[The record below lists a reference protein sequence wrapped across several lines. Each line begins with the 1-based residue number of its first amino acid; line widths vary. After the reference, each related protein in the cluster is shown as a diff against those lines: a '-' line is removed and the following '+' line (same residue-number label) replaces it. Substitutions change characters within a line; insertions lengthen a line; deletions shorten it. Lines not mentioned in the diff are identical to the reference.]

1 MNYDDPITCLKGIGE
16 KTAALYEKLGIVTIG
31 ELMRYYPRSYERFEP
46 PVTIRAAAVM
56 DFAAVRVVIC
66 SYPTIKR
73 VRNLS
78 IINTKVR
85 DEEGSELRV
94 TWFQTT
100 YLASVL
106 RPGGWYVLRGKLSG
120 NGKSRT
126 LDQPQVYALDAYEQL
141 QKSLQPVYALTA
153 KITSKSI
160 SKAVAAAY
168 DAGVKQKATIPE
180 KVLSQ
185 YNLLPEDEA
194 GYLMHFPKDEAQLT
208 HARKTIAFGEFYHF
222 LLGVNQ
228 MKKRLL
234 QEKNHFALTR
244 REEVKNLIK
253 QLPYD
258 LTGAQLRTIEE
269 ITQDMTGDHM
279 MSRLLQGDVGSG
291 KTIVAFLSMYQA
303 ALCHYQSALMAP
315 TEVLASQHYQGF
327 TELSE
332 RYNLNLSIVLLTGS
346 MRAGQK
352 KEALRQIREHEADI
366 VIGTHAVIQEK
377 VEFDD
382 LALVITDEQHRFGVA
397 QRDALS
403 KKGHTPHVLVMSA
416 TPIPRSLAMILYG
429 DLDISIM
436 DELPAKRLP
445 IKNCVVNISYRP
457 KAWDFI
463 IKQVQT
469 GHQAYVICPMV
480 EESET
485 SQGAD
490 VVSYTEQLREA
501 LPSYISIEYLHGK
514 MKAKEKDDIMAR
526 FAKNETQVLVSTTVI
541 EVGINVPNATV
552 ILIEDA
558 QRFGLAQLHQLRGR
572 VGRGALPG
580 QVFLVSRS
588 RAPEALERLSAME
601 KTEDGF
607 ALSEM
612 DLSLRREGDIFGDRQ
627 HGASPLKLVNVVRDK
642 AVIEAAYRDARSIF
656 QADALTDDERA
667 IIMQELQTI
676 QEMRNR

>member
-194 GYLMHFPKDEAQLT
+194 GYLMHFPKDEVQLT

-244 REEVKNLIK
+244 REEVTNLIK

-332 RYNLNLSIVLLTGS
+332 RYHLNLSIVLLTGS

-416 TPIPRSLAMILYG
+416 TPIPRTLAIVLYG
-429 DLDISIM
+429 DLEVSVL
-436 DELPAKRLP
+436 DEMPKNRLP
-445 IKNCVVNISYRP
+445 IKNCVVDPSFRK
-457 KAWDFI
+457 KAYAFLEA
-463 IKQVQT
+463 QVEA
-469 GHQAYVICPMV
+469 GHQVYVICPMV
-480 EESET
+480 EAGEDS
-485 SQGAD
+485 AD
-490 VVSYTEQLREA
+490 GLENVTDYTEKLKAA
-501 LPSYISIEYLHGK
+501 LNSSIRVAALHGK
-514 MKAKEKDDIMAR
+514 MKAAQKQEIMDAFGAGQIDI
-526 FAKNETQVLVSTTVI
+526 LVSTTVI

-552 ILIEDA
+552 MLVENA
-558 QRFGLAQLHQLRGR
+558 ERFGLAQLHQLRGR
-572 VGRGALPG
+572 VGRGHAQSFCIFMTG
-580 QVFLVSRS
+580 DGSG
-588 RAPEALERLSAME
+588 AKNKRLDVLNHSN
-601 KTEDGF
+601 DGF
-607 ALSEM
+607 FIANE
-612 DLSLRREGDIFGDRQ
+612 DLKLRGPGDLFGIRQSGDLDFGLGDIYQDSDVLMLAGELADQVLSGDVVLPEKEFGLFEKSID
-627 HGASPLKLVNVVRDK
+627 
-642 AVIEAAYRDARSIF
+642 YR
-656 QADALTDDERA
+656 
-667 IIMQELQTI
+667 TI
-676 QEMRNR
+676 

>member
-1 MNYDDPITCLKGIGE
+1 MIDLQKDVKYIKGVGPKKVLLLNKLGIFTLKDLITYYPRTYEDRSKPKFLYECEEGEEALVEVIACSRVSNVRLRGKTMQRLIVRDETDSATITWFNQPYLKDKFNIGE
-16 KTAALYEKLGIVTIG
+16 KYKIFGKVSKRSGKITFNSPTFDVEEQNKNTGRIIPIYPLTFSLSQNNIRKIMEAGIAEV
-31 ELMRYYPRSYERFEP
+31 Y
-46 PVTIRAAAVM
+46 
-56 DFAAVRVVIC
+56 
-66 SYPTIKR
+66 
-73 VRNLS
+73 
-78 IINTKVR
+78 
-85 DEEGSELRV
+85 
-94 TWFQTT
+94 
-100 YLASVL
+100 
-106 RPGGWYVLRGKLSG
+106 GKLPE
-120 NGKSRT
+120 T
-126 LDQPQVYALDAYEQL
+126 LPDYLLKEYKLENINEA
-141 QKSLQPVYALTA
+141 T
-153 KITSKSI
+153 
-160 SKAVAAAY
+160 
-168 DAGVKQKATIPE
+168 KQI
-180 KVLSQ
+180 
-185 YNLLPEDEA
+185 
-194 GYLMHFPKDEAQLT
+194 HFPNEFKDFNIARNRLVFEELLSVQLALLELKNNYMTDKKGIEFSNEAKMSDVINSLPFKLT
-208 HARKTIAFGEFYHF
+208 K
-222 LLGVNQ
+222 
-228 MKKRLL
+228 
-234 QEKNHFALTR
+234 
-244 REEVKNLIK
+244 
-253 QLPYD
+253 
-258 LTGAQLRTIEE
+258 AQLRVLEE
-269 ITQDMTGDHM
+269 IDRDMESSKNM
-279 MSRLLQGDVGSG
+279 NRLLQGDVGSG

-332 RYNLNLSIVLLTGS
+332 RYHLNLSIVLLTGS

-463 IKQVQT
+463 IKQVQA

-514 MKAKEKDDIMAR
+514 MKAKEKDDIMAH

-572 VGRGALPG
+572 VGRGDAQSYCIMIDTSG
-580 QVFLVSRS
+580 KEESAKR
-588 RAPEALERLSAME
+588 LEVLNHSN
-601 KTEDGF
+601 DGF
-607 ALSEM
+607 AIANE
-612 DLSLRREGDIFGDRQ
+612 D
-627 HGASPLKLVNVVRDK
+627 LKLRGPGDFFGIRQSGEIAF
-642 AVIEAAYRDARSIF
+642 AVADIYQDAQLLKWAKEAADSAQVMAAVETHSI
-656 QADALTDDERA
+656 
-667 IIMQELQTI
+667 
-676 QEMRNR
+676 

>member
-85 DEEGSELRV
+85 DEEGIELRV

-168 DAGVKQKATIPE
+168 DAGVKQKATIPK

-194 GYLMHFPKDEAQLT
+194 GYLMHFPKDEVQLT

-244 REEVKNLIK
+244 REEVTNLIK

-332 RYNLNLSIVLLTGS
+332 RYHLNLSIVLLTGS
-346 MRAGQK
+346 MCAGQK

-366 VIGTHAVIQEK
+366 VIGTHAIIQEK

-463 IKQVQT
+463 IKQVQA

-572 VGRGALPG
+572 VGRGDAQSYCIMIDTSG
-580 QVFLVSRS
+580 KEESAKR
-588 RAPEALERLSAME
+588 LEVLNHSN
-601 KTEDGF
+601 DGF
-607 ALSEM
+607 AIANE
-612 DLSLRREGDIFGDRQ
+612 D
-627 HGASPLKLVNVVRDK
+627 LKLRGPGDFFGIRQSGEIAF
-642 AVIEAAYRDARSIF
+642 AVADIYQDAQLLKWAKEAADSAQVMAAVETHSI
-656 QADALTDDERA
+656 
-667 IIMQELQTI
+667 
-676 QEMRNR
+676 

>member
-168 DAGVKQKATIPE
+168 DAGVKQEATIPE
-180 KVLSQ
+180 HVLSQ

-269 ITQDMTGDHM
+269 ITQDMTGAHM

-332 RYNLNLSIVLLTGS
+332 RYHLNLSIVLLTGS

-463 IKQVQT
+463 IKQVQA

-490 VVSYTEQLREA
+490 VVSYTEQLKES

-572 VGRGALPG
+572 VGRGDAQSYCIMIDTSG
-580 QVFLVSRS
+580 KEESAKR
-588 RAPEALERLSAME
+588 LEVLNHSN
-601 KTEDGF
+601 DGF
-607 ALSEM
+607 AIANE
-612 DLSLRREGDIFGDRQ
+612 D
-627 HGASPLKLVNVVRDK
+627 LKLRGPGDFFGIRQSGEIVF
-642 AVIEAAYRDARSIF
+642 AVADIYQDAQLLKWAKEAADNAQVMAAVETHSI
-656 QADALTDDERA
+656 
-667 IIMQELQTI
+667 
-676 QEMRNR
+676 

>member
-168 DAGVKQKATIPE
+168 YAGVKQKATIPE

-194 GYLMHFPKDEAQLT
+194 GYLMHFPKDEVQLT

-244 REEVKNLIK
+244 HEEVTNLIK

-269 ITQDMTGDHM
+269 ITQDMTGDYM

-332 RYNLNLSIVLLTGS
+332 RYHLNLSIVLLTGS

-463 IKQVQT
+463 IKQVQA

-572 VGRGALPG
+572 VGRGDAQSYCIMIDTSG
-580 QVFLVSRS
+580 KEESAKR
-588 RAPEALERLSAME
+588 LEVLNHSN
-601 KTEDGF
+601 DGF
-607 ALSEM
+607 AIANE
-612 DLSLRREGDIFGDRQ
+612 D
-627 HGASPLKLVNVVRDK
+627 LKLRGPGDFFGIRQSGEIAF
-642 AVIEAAYRDARSIF
+642 AVADIYQDAQLLKWAKEAADSAQVMAAVETHSI
-656 QADALTDDERA
+656 
-667 IIMQELQTI
+667 
-676 QEMRNR
+676 

>member
-194 GYLMHFPKDEAQLT
+194 GYLMHFPKDEVQLT

-244 REEVKNLIK
+244 REEVTNLIK

-332 RYNLNLSIVLLTGS
+332 RYHLNLSIVLLTGS

-436 DELPAKRLP
+436 DELPAK
-445 IKNCVVNISYRP
+445 KNCVVNISYRP

-463 IKQVQT
+463 IKQVQA

-514 MKAKEKDDIMAR
+514 MKAKEKDDIMAH

-572 VGRGALPG
+572 VGRGDAQSYCIMIDTSG
-580 QVFLVSRS
+580 KEESAKR
-588 RAPEALERLSAME
+588 LEVLNHSN
-601 KTEDGF
+601 DGF
-607 ALSEM
+607 AIANE
-612 DLSLRREGDIFGDRQ
+612 D
-627 HGASPLKLVNVVRDK
+627 LKLRGPGDFFGIRQSGEIAF
-642 AVIEAAYRDARSIF
+642 AVADIYQDAQLLKWAKEAADSAQVMAAVETHSI
-656 QADALTDDERA
+656 
-667 IIMQELQTI
+667 
-676 QEMRNR
+676 

>member
-46 PVTIRAAAVM
+46 PVTIRAAVVM

-185 YNLLPEDEA
+185 YNLMPEDEA
-194 GYLMHFPKDEAQLT
+194 GYLMHFPKDEVQLT

-244 REEVKNLIK
+244 REEVTNLIK

-315 TEVLASQHYQGF
+315 TEVLASQHYQSF

-332 RYNLNLSIVLLTGS
+332 RYHLNLSIVLLTGS

-463 IKQVQT
+463 IKQVQA

-572 VGRGALPG
+572 VGRGDAQSYCIMIDTSG
-580 QVFLVSRS
+580 KEESAKR
-588 RAPEALERLSAME
+588 LEVLNHSN
-601 KTEDGF
+601 DGF
-607 ALSEM
+607 AIANE
-612 DLSLRREGDIFGDRQ
+612 D
-627 HGASPLKLVNVVRDK
+627 LKLRGPGDFFGIRQSGEIAF
-642 AVIEAAYRDARSIF
+642 AVADIYKVGERGCRQCAGYGSGGDAQHLEFLI
-656 QADALTDDERA
+656 
-667 IIMQELQTI
+667 
-676 QEMRNR
+676 

>member
-194 GYLMHFPKDEAQLT
+194 GYLMHFPKDEVQLT

-244 REEVKNLIK
+244 REEVTNLIK

-279 MSRLLQGDVGSG
+279 MSRLLQGAVGSG

-332 RYNLNLSIVLLTGS
+332 RYHLNLSIVLLTGS

-463 IKQVQT
+463 IKQVQA

-572 VGRGALPG
+572 VGRGDAQSYCIMIDTSG
-580 QVFLVSRS
+580 KEESAKR
-588 RAPEALERLSAME
+588 LEVLNHSN
-601 KTEDGF
+601 DGF
-607 ALSEM
+607 AIANE
-612 DLSLRREGDIFGDRQ
+612 D
-627 HGASPLKLVNVVRDK
+627 LKLRGPGDFFGIRQSGEIAF
-642 AVIEAAYRDARSIF
+642 AVADIYQDAQLLKWAKEAADSAQVMAAVETHSI
-656 QADALTDDERA
+656 
-667 IIMQELQTI
+667 
-676 QEMRNR
+676 

>member
-1 MNYDDPITCLKGIGE
+1 MNYNDPITCLKGIGE

-194 GYLMHFPKDEAQLT
+194 GYLMHFPKDEVQLT

-244 REEVKNLIK
+244 RKEVTNLIK

-315 TEVLASQHYQGF
+315 TEVLASQHYLGF

-332 RYNLNLSIVLLTGS
+332 RYHLNLSIVLLTGS

-463 IKQVQT
+463 IKQVQA

-514 MKAKEKDDIMAR
+514 MKAKEKDDIMAH

-572 VGRGALPG
+572 VGRGDAQSYCIMIDTSG
-580 QVFLVSRS
+580 KEESAKR
-588 RAPEALERLSAME
+588 LEVLNHSN
-601 KTEDGF
+601 DGF
-607 ALSEM
+607 AIANE
-612 DLSLRREGDIFGDRQ
+612 D
-627 HGASPLKLVNVVRDK
+627 LKLRGPGDFFGIRQSGEIAF
-642 AVIEAAYRDARSIF
+642 AVADIYQDAQLLKWAKEAARQCAGYGSGGDAQHLEFLI
-656 QADALTDDERA
+656 
-667 IIMQELQTI
+667 
-676 QEMRNR
+676 

>member
-194 GYLMHFPKDEAQLT
+194 GYLMHFPKDEVQLT

-222 LLGVNQ
+222 LIGVNQ

-244 REEVKNLIK
+244 REEVTNLIK

-315 TEVLASQHYQGF
+315 TEVLASQHYQSF

-332 RYNLNLSIVLLTGS
+332 RYHLNLSIVLLTGS

-463 IKQVQT
+463 IKQVQA

-514 MKAKEKDDIMAR
+514 MKAKEKDDIMAH
-526 FAKNETQVLVSTTVI
+526 FTKNETQVLVSTTVI

-572 VGRGALPG
+572 VGRGDAQSYCIMIDTSG
-580 QVFLVSRS
+580 KEESAKR
-588 RAPEALERLSAME
+588 LEVLNHSN
-601 KTEDGF
+601 DGF
-607 ALSEM
+607 AIANE
-612 DLSLRREGDIFGDRQ
+612 D
-627 HGASPLKLVNVVRDK
+627 LKLRGPGDFFGIRQSGEIAF
-642 AVIEAAYRDARSIF
+642 AVADIYQDAQLLKWAKEAADSAQVMAAVETHSI
-656 QADALTDDERA
+656 
-667 IIMQELQTI
+667 
-676 QEMRNR
+676 

>member
-1 MNYDDPITCLKGIGE
+1 MNFDDSITTLKGIGE
-16 KTAALYEKLGIVTIG
+16 KTAALYAKLGIFTVG

-56 DFAAVRVVIC
+56 DFAAVWVVIC

-85 DEEGSELRV
+85 DEEGSEIRV

-100 YLASVL
+100 YLANVL
-106 RPGGWYVLRGKLSG
+106 RPGGWYVLRGRLSG
-120 NGKSRT
+120 MGKSRT
-126 LDQPQVYALDAYEQL
+126 LEQPEVYALNAYEEL

-153 KITSKSI
+153 GITSKSI
-160 SKAVAAAY
+160 SKAVATAY
-168 DAGVKQKATIPE
+168 EAGAKPQSTIPDE
-180 KVLSQ
+180 ILPR
-185 YNLLPEDEA
+185 YNLMPESEA

-208 HARKTIAFGEFYHF
+208 RARKTIAFGEFYHF

-228 MKKRLL
+228 MKKRLM
-234 QEKNHFALTR
+234 QEKNHFAIVRR
-244 REEVKNLIK
+244 REVTDLIGR
-253 QLPYD
+253 LPYA

-269 ITQDMTGDHM
+269 ITQDMTGEHM
-279 MSRLLQGDVGSG
+279 MSRMLQGDVGSG
-291 KTIVAFLSMYQA
+291 KTIVAFLAMYQA

-315 TEVLASQHYQGF
+315 TEVLAAQHYQSF
-327 TELSE
+327 LALSDQ
-332 RYNLNLSIVLLTGS
+332 YGLNLSVVLLTGS
-346 MRAGQK
+346 MRAAQK
-352 KEALRQIREHEADI
+352 REELRQIKEHEVDI
-366 VIGTHAVIQEK
+366 IIGTHAVIQEK

-463 IKQVQT
+463 TKQVQA

-485 SQGAD
+485 SEGAD
-490 VVSYTEQLREA
+490 VVSYTRQLREG
-501 LPSYISIEYLHGK
+501 LPSSMSIEYLHGK
-514 MKAKEKDDIMAR
+514 MKAKEKDEIMTR
-526 FAKNETQVLVSTTVI
+526 FAKNEIQVLVATTVI

-572 VGRGALPG
+572 VGRGNAQSYCIMIDTSG
-580 QVFLVSRS
+580 KE
-588 RAPEALERLSAME
+588 EAAKRLEVLNHSN
-601 KTEDGF
+601 DGF
-607 ALSEM
+607 EIANE
-612 DLSLRREGDIFGDRQ
+612 D
-627 HGASPLKLVNVVRDK
+627 LKLRGPGDFFGIRQSGEIAF
-642 AVIEAAYRDARSIF
+642 AVADIYQDAQLLKWAKEAADSAQVMAAVETHSI
-656 QADALTDDERA
+656 
-667 IIMQELQTI
+667 
-676 QEMRNR
+676 

>member
-1 MNYDDPITCLKGIGE
+1 MNYDDSITTLKGIGE
-16 KTAALYEKLGIVTIG
+16 KTAALYAKLGIFTIG
-31 ELMRYYPRSYERFEP
+31 ELMRYYPRSYERFET

-100 YLASVL
+100 YLANVL
-106 RPGGWYVLRGKLSG
+106 RPGGWYVFRGRLSG
-120 NGKSRT
+120 TGKSRV
-126 LDQPQVYALDAYEQL
+126 LEQPQVYALNAYEEF

-153 KITSKSI
+153 GITSKSI

-168 DAGVKQKATIPE
+168 EAGAKPQSTIPDE
-180 KVLSQ
+180 ILSR
-185 YNLLPEDEA
+185 YNLMPELKA
-194 GYLMHFPKDEAQLT
+194 GYLMHFPNDEEQLT
-208 HARKTIAFGEFYHF
+208 CARKTIAFGEVYHF

-228 MKKRLL
+228 MKKRLM
-234 QEKNHFALTR
+234 QEKNHFALVKR
-244 REEVKNLIK
+244 SEVNDLIRH
-253 QLPYD
+253 LPYA
-258 LTGAQLRTIEE
+258 LTDAQLRTIEE
-269 ITQDMTGDHM
+269 ITQDMTGEHM

-291 KTIVAFLSMYQA
+291 KTIVAFLAMYQA

-315 TEVLASQHYQGF
+315 TEVLAAQHCQTF
-327 TELSE
+327 ITLSDQ
-332 RYNLNLSIVLLTGS
+332 YGLNLSIVLLTGS
-346 MRAGQK
+346 MRAAQK
-352 KEALRQIREHEADI
+352 REALRKIKEHEADI
-366 VIGTHAVIQEK
+366 VIGTHAIIQEK
-377 VEFDD
+377 VEFDE

-403 KKGHTPHVLVMSA
+403 QKGHTPHVLVMSA

-463 IKQVQT
+463 AKQVQA
-469 GHQAYVICPMV
+469 GYQAYVICPMV

-485 SQGAD
+485 SEGAD
-490 VVSYTEQLREA
+490 VVSYTRQLREG
-501 LPSYISIEYLHGK
+501 LPSSISVEYLHGK
-514 MKAKEKDDIMAR
+514 MKAREKDEIMAR
-526 FAKNETQVLVSTTVI
+526 FAKNEIQVLVATTVI

-572 VGRGALPG
+572 VGRGSAQSYCIMIDTSG
-580 QVFLVSRS
+580 KE
-588 RAPEALERLSAME
+588 EAAKRLEVLNHSN
-601 KTEDGF
+601 DGF
-607 ALSEM
+607 AIANE
-612 DLSLRREGDIFGDRQ
+612 D
-627 HGASPLKLVNVVRDK
+627 LKLRGPGDFFGIRQSGEIAF
-642 AVIEAAYRDARSIF
+642 AVADIYQDAQLLKWAKEAADSTQVIAAVETHSI
-656 QADALTDDERA
+656 
-667 IIMQELQTI
+667 
-676 QEMRNR
+676 

>member
-1 MNYDDPITCLKGIGE
+1 MDLNNLKGIGE
-16 KTAALYEKLGIVTIG
+16 KTEKLFYKAGIEKVND
-31 ELMRYYPRSYERFEP
+31 LLRYYPRYYDVFEE
-46 PVTIRAAAVM
+46 PVLIRDLECDRTQAIKGTV
-56 DFAAVRVVIC
+56 VREV
-66 SYPTIKR
+66 SIKR
-73 VRNLS
+73 VRNLQVV
-78 IINTKVR
+78 TGYLR
-85 DEEGSELRV
+85 DERGDAIKA
-94 TWFQTT
+94 TWFNSP
-100 YLASVL
+100 YLK
-106 RPGGWYVLRGKLSG
+106 GKLAIGSTFIFRG
-120 NGKSRT
+120 FVKENYSNFSIE
-126 LDQPQVYALDAYEQL
+126 QPKIFGIAEYNKKKGEM
-141 QKSLQPVYALTA
+141 QPVYPLVSGLTNNMVQ
-153 KITSKSI
+153 
-160 SKAVAAAY
+160 KAV
-168 DAGVKQKATIPE
+168 KQALKLVETEEFLPE
-180 KVLSQ
+180 KIRNKYGLEGLQ
-185 YNLLPEDEA
+185 QAIEHIHYPTDKN
-194 GYLMHFPKDEAQLT
+194 QLYS
-208 HARKTIAFGEFYHF
+208 ARKRLIFDEFFMFIYNIRN
-222 LLGVNQ
+222 L
-228 MKKRLL
+228 KD
-234 QEKNHFALTR
+234 KNTEIHNRHIL
-244 REEVKNLIK
+244 EEPKEVKTLINN
-253 QLPYD
+253 LPYE
-258 LTGAQLRTIEE
+258 LTNAQKRTWEE
-269 ITQDMTGDHM
+269 IKRDISSTKVMN
-279 MSRLLQGDVGSG
+279 RLIQGDVGSG

-332 RYNLNLSIVLLTGS
+332 RYHLNLSIVLLTGS

-463 IKQVQT
+463 IKQVQA

-572 VGRGALPG
+572 VGRGDAQSYCIMIDTTG
-580 QVFLVSRS
+580 KEESAKR
-588 RAPEALERLSAME
+588 LEVLNHSN
-601 KTEDGF
+601 DGF
-607 ALSEM
+607 AIANE
-612 DLSLRREGDIFGDRQ
+612 D
-627 HGASPLKLVNVVRDK
+627 LKLRGPGDFFGIRQSGEIAF
-642 AVIEAAYRDARSIF
+642 AVADIYQDAQLLKWAKEAADSAQVMAAVETHSI
-656 QADALTDDERA
+656 
-667 IIMQELQTI
+667 
-676 QEMRNR
+676 

>member
-73 VRNLS
+73 VHNLS

-194 GYLMHFPKDEAQLT
+194 GYLMHFPKDEVQLT

-244 REEVKNLIK
+244 REEVTNLIK

-332 RYNLNLSIVLLTGS
+332 RYHLNLSIVLLTGS
-346 MRAGQK
+346 MRAGQ

-463 IKQVQT
+463 IKQVQA

-572 VGRGALPG
+572 VGRGDAQSYCIMIDTSG
-580 QVFLVSRS
+580 KEESAKR
-588 RAPEALERLSAME
+588 LEVLNHSN
-601 KTEDGF
+601 DGF
-607 ALSEM
+607 AIANE
-612 DLSLRREGDIFGDRQ
+612 D
-627 HGASPLKLVNVVRDK
+627 LKLRGPGDFFGIRQSGEIAF
-642 AVIEAAYRDARSIF
+642 AVADIYQDAQLLKWAKEAADSAQVMAAVETHSI
-656 QADALTDDERA
+656 
-667 IIMQELQTI
+667 
-676 QEMRNR
+676 

>member
-194 GYLMHFPKDEAQLT
+194 GYLMHFPKDEVQLT

-244 REEVKNLIK
+244 REEVTNLIK

-332 RYNLNLSIVLLTGS
+332 RYHLNLSIVLLTGS

-429 DLDISIM
+429 DLDISIILNFCWIFSKT
-436 DELPAKRLP
+436 D
-445 IKNCVVNISYRP
+445 CVVNISYRP

-463 IKQVQT
+463 IKQVQA

-514 MKAKEKDDIMAR
+514 MKAKEKDDIMAH

-572 VGRGALPG
+572 VGRGDAQSYCIMIDTSG
-580 QVFLVSRS
+580 KEESAKR
-588 RAPEALERLSAME
+588 LEVLNHSN
-601 KTEDGF
+601 DGF
-607 ALSEM
+607 AIANE
-612 DLSLRREGDIFGDRQ
+612 D
-627 HGASPLKLVNVVRDK
+627 LKLRGPGDFFGIRQSGEIAF
-642 AVIEAAYRDARSIF
+642 AVADIYQDAQLLKWAKEAADSAQVMAEVETHSI
-656 QADALTDDERA
+656 
-667 IIMQELQTI
+667 
-676 QEMRNR
+676 

>member
-194 GYLMHFPKDEAQLT
+194 GYLMHFPKDEVQLT

-244 REEVKNLIK
+244 REEVTNLIK

-332 RYNLNLSIVLLTGS
+332 RYHLNLSIVLLTGS

-416 TPIPRSLAMILYG
+416 TPIPSLAMILYG

-463 IKQVQT
+463 IKQVQA

-572 VGRGALPG
+572 VGRGDAQSYCIMIDTSG
-580 QVFLVSRS
+580 KEESAKR
-588 RAPEALERLSAME
+588 LEVLNHSN
-601 KTEDGF
+601 DGF
-607 ALSEM
+607 AIANE
-612 DLSLRREGDIFGDRQ
+612 D
-627 HGASPLKLVNVVRDK
+627 LKLRGPGDFFGIRQSGEIAF
-642 AVIEAAYRDARSIF
+642 AVADIYQDAQLLKWAKEAADSAQVMAAVETHSI
-656 QADALTDDERA
+656 
-667 IIMQELQTI
+667 
-676 QEMRNR
+676 

>member
-194 GYLMHFPKDEAQLT
+194 GYLMHFPKDEVQLT
-208 HARKTIAFGEFYHF
+208 HARKTIAFGEFYNF

-234 QEKNHFALTR
+234 QEKNFALTR
-244 REEVKNLIK
+244 REEVAHLIK

-332 RYNLNLSIVLLTGS
+332 RYHLNLSIVLLTGS

-436 DELPAKRLP
+436 DELPAKRLS

-463 IKQVQT
+463 IKQVQA

-572 VGRGALPG
+572 VGRGDAQSYCIMIDTSG
-580 QVFLVSRS
+580 KEESAKR
-588 RAPEALERLSAME
+588 LEVLNHSN
-601 KTEDGF
+601 DGF
-607 ALSEM
+607 AIANE
-612 DLSLRREGDIFGDRQ
+612 D
-627 HGASPLKLVNVVRDK
+627 LKLRGPGDFFGIRQSGEIAF
-642 AVIEAAYRDARSIF
+642 AVADIYQDAQLLKWAKEAADSAQVMAAVETHSI
-656 QADALTDDERA
+656 
-667 IIMQELQTI
+667 
-676 QEMRNR
+676 

>member
-1 MNYDDPITCLKGIGE
+1 MNFDDSITTLKGIGE
-16 KTAALYEKLGIVTIG
+16 KTAALYAKLGIFTVG

-85 DEEGSELRV
+85 DEEGSEIRV

-100 YLASVL
+100 YLANVL
-106 RPGGWYVLRGKLSG
+106 RPGGWYVLRGRLSG
-120 NGKSRT
+120 MGKSRT
-126 LDQPQVYALDAYEQL
+126 LEQPEVYALNAYEEL
-141 QKSLQPVYALTA
+141 QKSLQPVYALTSG
-153 KITSKSI
+153 ITSKSI
-160 SKAVAAAY
+160 SKVVATAY
-168 DAGVKQKATIPE
+168 EAGAKPQSTIPDE
-180 KVLSQ
+180 ILSR
-185 YNLLPEDEA
+185 YNLMPESEA

-208 HARKTIAFGEFYHF
+208 RARKTIAFGEFYHF

-228 MKKRLL
+228 MKKRLM
-234 QEKNHFALTR
+234 QEKNHFAIVRR
-244 REEVKNLIK
+244 REVTDLIVR
-253 QLPYD
+253 LPYA

-269 ITQDMTGDHM
+269 ITQDMTGEHM
-279 MSRLLQGDVGSG
+279 MSRMLQGDVGSG
-291 KTIVAFLSMYQA
+291 KTIVAFLAMYQA

-315 TEVLASQHYQGF
+315 TEVLAAQHYQSF
-327 TELSE
+327 LALSDQ
-332 RYNLNLSIVLLTGS
+332 YGLNLSVVLLTGS
-346 MRAGQK
+346 MRAAQK
-352 KEALRQIREHEADI
+352 REALRQIKEHEADI
-366 VIGTHAVIQEK
+366 IIGTHAVIQEK

-382 LALVITDEQHRFGVA
+382 LALAITDEQHRFGVA

-403 KKGHTPHVLVMSA
+403 QKGHTPHVLVMSA

-463 IKQVQT
+463 TKQVQA

-485 SQGAD
+485 SEGAD
-490 VVSYTEQLREA
+490 VVSYTRQLREE
-501 LPSYISIEYLHGK
+501 LPSSISIEYLHGK
-514 MKAKEKDDIMAR
+514 MKAKEKDEIMAR
-526 FAKNETQVLVSTTVI
+526 FAKNETQVLVATTVI

-572 VGRGALPG
+572 VGRGDAQSYCIMIDTSG
-580 QVFLVSRS
+580 KE
-588 RAPEALERLSAME
+588 EAAKRLEVLNHSN
-601 KTEDGF
+601 DGF
-607 ALSEM
+607 AIANE
-612 DLSLRREGDIFGDRQ
+612 D
-627 HGASPLKLVNVVRDK
+627 LKLRGPGDFFGIRQSGEIAF
-642 AVIEAAYRDARSIF
+642 AVADIYQDAQLLKWAKEAADQAQVMAAVETHSI
-656 QADALTDDERA
+656 
-667 IIMQELQTI
+667 
-676 QEMRNR
+676 

>member
-1 MNYDDPITCLKGIGE
+1 MNSDDSVTTLKGIGE
-16 KTAALYEKLGIVTIG
+16 KTAALYAKLGIFTVG

-46 PVTIRAAAVM
+46 PVTIRTAAVM

-85 DEEGSELRV
+85 DEEDSELRV

-100 YLASVL
+100 YLANVL
-106 RPGGWYVLRGKLSG
+106 RPGGWYVLRGRFSG
-120 NGKSRT
+120 MGKSRT
-126 LDQPQVYALDAYEQL
+126 LEQPQVYALDVYEEL

-153 KITSKSI
+153 GITSKSI
-160 SKAVAAAY
+160 SKSVAMAY
-168 DAGVKQKATIPE
+168 EAGTKSSSTIPE
-180 KVLSQ
+180 EILSH
-185 YNLLPEDEA
+185 YNLMSESEA

-208 HARKTIAFGEFYHF
+208 SARKTIAFGEFYHF

-228 MKKRLL
+228 MKKRLM
-234 QEKNHFALTR
+234 QEKNHFAIVR
-244 REEVKNLIK
+244 RTEVTDLIEH
-253 QLPYD
+253 LPYE

-269 ITQDMTGDHM
+269 ITKDMTGEHM
-279 MSRLLQGDVGSG
+279 MSRMLQGDVGSG
-291 KTIVAFLSMYQA
+291 KTIVAFLAMYQA

-315 TEVLASQHYQGF
+315 TEVLATQHYQSF
-327 TELSE
+327 VALSNQ
-332 RYNLNLSIVLLTGS
+332 YGLKLSVILLTGS
-346 MRAGQK
+346 MRVSQK
-352 KEALRQIREHEADI
+352 REALRKIKEHEADI
-366 VIGTHAVIQEK
+366 IIGTHAVIQEK

-463 IKQVQT
+463 MKQVQT

-485 SQGAD
+485 SEGAD
-490 VVSYTEQLREA
+490 VVSYTRQLREG
-501 LPSYISIEYLHGK
+501 LPSSITVEYLHGK
-514 MKAKEKDDIMAR
+514 MKSKEKDEIMAR
-526 FAKNETQVLVSTTVI
+526 FAKNETQVLVATTVI

-572 VGRGALPG
+572 VGRGDAQSYCIMIDTSG
-580 QVFLVSRS
+580 KE
-588 RAPEALERLSAME
+588 EAAKRLEVLNHSN
-601 KTEDGF
+601 DGF
-607 ALSEM
+607 AIANE
-612 DLSLRREGDIFGDRQ
+612 D
-627 HGASPLKLVNVVRDK
+627 LKLRGPGDFFGIRQSGEIAF
-642 AVIEAAYRDARSIF
+642 AVADIYQDAQLLKWAKEAADQAQVVAAVETHSI
-656 QADALTDDERA
+656 
-667 IIMQELQTI
+667 
-676 QEMRNR
+676 

>member
-194 GYLMHFPKDEAQLT
+194 GYLMHFPKDEVQLT

-244 REEVKNLIK
+244 REEVTNLIK

-332 RYNLNLSIVLLTGS
+332 RYHLNLSIVLLTGS
-346 MRAGQK
+346 MRAGQ

-463 IKQVQT
+463 IKQVQA

-514 MKAKEKDDIMAR
+514 MKAKEKDDIMAH

-572 VGRGALPG
+572 VGRGDAQSYCIMIDTSG
-580 QVFLVSRS
+580 KEESAKR
-588 RAPEALERLSAME
+588 LEVLNHSN
-601 KTEDGF
+601 DGF
-607 ALSEM
+607 AIANE
-612 DLSLRREGDIFGDRQ
+612 D
-627 HGASPLKLVNVVRDK
+627 LKLRGPGDFFGIRQSGEIAF
-642 AVIEAAYRDARSIF
+642 AVADIYQDAQLLKWAKEAADSAQVMAAVETHSI
-656 QADALTDDERA
+656 
-667 IIMQELQTI
+667 
-676 QEMRNR
+676 

>member
-56 DFAAVRVVIC
+56 DFAAVWVVIC

-194 GYLMHFPKDEAQLT
+194 GYLMHFPKDEVQLT

-244 REEVKNLIK
+244 REEVTNLIK

-315 TEVLASQHYQGF
+315 TEVLASQHYQSF

-332 RYNLNLSIVLLTGS
+332 RYHLNLSIVLLTGS
-346 MRAGQK
+346 MRAGQ

-463 IKQVQT
+463 IKQVQA

-514 MKAKEKDDIMAR
+514 MKAKEKDDIMAH

-572 VGRGALPG
+572 VGRGDAQSYCIMIDTSG
-580 QVFLVSRS
+580 KEESAKR
-588 RAPEALERLSAME
+588 LEVLNHSN
-601 KTEDGF
+601 DGF
-607 ALSEM
+607 AIANE
-612 DLSLRREGDIFGDRQ
+612 D
-627 HGASPLKLVNVVRDK
+627 LKLRGPGDFFGIRQSGEIAF
-642 AVIEAAYRDARSIF
+642 AVADIYQDAQLLKWAKEAADSAQVMAAVETHSI
-656 QADALTDDERA
+656 
-667 IIMQELQTI
+667 
-676 QEMRNR
+676 

>member
-194 GYLMHFPKDEAQLT
+194 GYLMHFPKDEVQLT

-244 REEVKNLIK
+244 HEEVTNLIK

-269 ITQDMTGDHM
+269 ITQDMTGDYM

-332 RYNLNLSIVLLTGS
+332 RYHLNLSIVLLTGS

-463 IKQVQT
+463 IKQVQA

-572 VGRGALPG
+572 VGRGDAQSYCIMIDTSG
-580 QVFLVSRS
+580 KEESAKR
-588 RAPEALERLSAME
+588 LEVLNHSN
-601 KTEDGF
+601 DGF
-607 ALSEM
+607 AIANE
-612 DLSLRREGDIFGDRQ
+612 D
-627 HGASPLKLVNVVRDK
+627 LKLRGPGDFFGIRQSGEIAF
-642 AVIEAAYRDARSIF
+642 AVADIYQDAQLLKWAKEAADSAQVMAAVETHSI
-656 QADALTDDERA
+656 
-667 IIMQELQTI
+667 
-676 QEMRNR
+676 

>member
-194 GYLMHFPKDEAQLT
+194 GYLMHFPKDEVQLT

-244 REEVKNLIK
+244 REEVTNLIK

-332 RYNLNLSIVLLTGS
+332 RYHLNLSIVLLTGS
-346 MRAGQK
+346 MRAGQ

-463 IKQVQT
+463 IKQVQA

-572 VGRGALPG
+572 VGRGDAQSYCIMIDTSG
-580 QVFLVSRS
+580 KEESAKR
-588 RAPEALERLSAME
+588 LEVLNHSN
-601 KTEDGF
+601 DGF
-607 ALSEM
+607 AIANE
-612 DLSLRREGDIFGDRQ
+612 D
-627 HGASPLKLVNVVRDK
+627 LKLRGPGDFFGIRQSGEIAF
-642 AVIEAAYRDARSIF
+642 AVADIYQDAQLLKWAKEAADSAQVMAAVETHSI
-656 QADALTDDERA
+656 
-667 IIMQELQTI
+667 
-676 QEMRNR
+676 

>member
-194 GYLMHFPKDEAQLT
+194 GYLMHFPKDEVQLT

-244 REEVKNLIK
+244 REEVTNLIK

-327 TELSE
+327 SELSE
-332 RYNLNLSIVLLTGS
+332 RYHLNLSIVLLTGS

-463 IKQVQT
+463 IKQVQA

-572 VGRGALPG
+572 VGRGDA
-580 QVFLVSRS
+580 QSYCIMIDTRKEES
-588 RAPEALERLSAME
+588 AKRLEVLNHSN
-601 KTEDGF
+601 DGF
-607 ALSEM
+607 VIANE
-612 DLSLRREGDIFGDRQ
+612 D
-627 HGASPLKLVNVVRDK
+627 LKLRGPGDFFGIRQSGEIAF
-642 AVIEAAYRDARSIF
+642 AVADIYQDAQLLKWAKEAADSAQVMAAVETHSI
-656 QADALTDDERA
+656 
-667 IIMQELQTI
+667 
-676 QEMRNR
+676 